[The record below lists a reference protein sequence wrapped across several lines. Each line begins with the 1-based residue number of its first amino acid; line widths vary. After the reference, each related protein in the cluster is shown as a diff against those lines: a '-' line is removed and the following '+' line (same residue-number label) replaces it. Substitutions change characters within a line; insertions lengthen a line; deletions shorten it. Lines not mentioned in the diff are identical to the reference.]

1 MRHEYF
7 IPCAPGVERTL
18 FQEVKALRLPRA
30 EQQVGGV
37 RFVSEAQH
45 AWQANLELRTAVR
58 VLQRLA
64 RFPCRTDD
72 QLYTEARAIDWS
84 PYLDPDG
91 TFFVDAQVR
100 DSTLTHSQ
108 FVAQRTKDAIADW
121 FRKATRRR
129 PSVAKEDADLRVHVH
144 LSADRA
150 TISVDTS
157 GDSLHKRG
165 WRRYQGFAPLG
176 ECLAATMALE
186 ADWNRRAPVVDPFA
200 GSGTLL
206 VEAALLA
213 ADAAPGL
220 FRNFGFERWP
230 NHKKAAYAK
239 FREQIAA
246 RMRWPSKLRL
256 HARDLEPQHI
266 EGLHSNFA
274 TLTELDAPGA
284 PTAEQLDRAVLAEVG
299 SALDFPWRE
308 GWGALILS
316 NLPYGVRIGDSTE
329 VEELHRDFGRALRDQ
344 CSGYSLALLLGDK
357 RLAHTLGLQQWDARE
372 LRNGALRCQFLTSW
386 LP

>member
-18 FQEVKALRLPRA
+18 FKEVKALKLPRA

-37 RFVSEAQH
+37 RFVGETQH

-64 RFPCRTDD
+64 RFSCRTDD

-121 FRKATRRR
+121 FLKSTHRR
-129 PSVAKEDADLRVHVH
+129 PSVSKDDADLRVHVH

-157 GDSLHKRG
+157 GESLHKRG

-176 ECLAATMALE
+176 ECLAAAMTLE
-186 ADWNRRAPVVDPFA
+186 ADWDRRAPIVDPFC

-206 VEAALLA
+206 IEAALLA
-213 ADAAPGL
+213 ADVAPGL
-220 FRNFGFERWP
+220 FRKFGFERWP
-230 NHKKAAYAK
+230 NHKADPYTK
-239 FREQIAA
+239 FFEQTAA

-256 HARDLEPQHI
+256 HARDFEAQHI
-266 EGLHSNFA
+266 EGLHSNFSA
-274 TLTELDAPGA
+274 LAELPASGA
-284 PTAEQLDRAVLAEVG
+284 PTAEQLDRTLIAETG
-299 SALDFPWRE
+299 NALDFPWQE

-316 NLPYGVRIGDSTE
+316 NLPYGIRIGDSAE
-329 VEELHRDFGRALRDQ
+329 VKDLHCEFGRALRMQ
-344 CSGYSLALLLGDK
+344 CKGYSLALLLGDK
-357 RLAHTLGLQQWDARE
+357 QLAHSLGLKEWASRE
-372 LRNGALRCQFLTSW
+372 LRNGALRCQFVSTRLA
-386 LP
+386 

>member
-7 IPCAPGVERTL
+7 IPCAPGVERIL
-18 FQEVKALRLPRA
+18 YQEVKALKLPRA

-37 RFVSEAQH
+37 QFTGEMQH

-64 RFPCRTDD
+64 RFSCRTDD
-72 QLYTEARAIDWS
+72 HLYTAARAIDWS

-108 FVAQRTKDAIADW
+108 FVAQRAKDAIADW
-121 FRKATRRR
+121 FRKETRRR
-129 PSVAKEDADLRVHVH
+129 PSVTKEGADLRVHVH

-165 WRRYQGFAPLG
+165 WRRYQGVAPLG
-176 ECLAATMALE
+176 ECLAAAMALE
-186 ADWNRRAPVVDPFA
+186 ANWNRRAPVVDPFC

-206 VEAALLA
+206 IEAALLA

-220 FRNFGFERWP
+220 FRNFGFEAWP
-230 NHKKAAYAK
+230 NHRPGAYAK

-246 RMRWPSKLRL
+246 RMRWPARLRL
-256 HARDLEPQHI
+256 HGRDLEAKHI
-266 EGLHSNFA
+266 PGLKTNFSS
-274 TLTELDAPGA
+274 LTELDAHGA
-284 PTAEQLDRAVLAEVG
+284 PTAEQLERALEVEPG
-299 SALDFPWRE
+299 NALEFPWRE

-316 NLPYGVRIGDSTE
+316 NLPYGVRIGDSAE
-329 VEELHRDFGRALRDQ
+329 VEELHREFGRRLRDH
-344 CSGYSLALLLGDK
+344 CSGYALALLLGDK
-357 RLAHTLGLQQWDARE
+357 RLAHTLGLTKWDARE
-372 LRNGALRCQFLTSW
+372 LRNGALRCQFVSARLR
-386 LP
+386 

>member
-7 IPCAPGVERTL
+7 IPCAPGLEPIL
-18 FQEVKALRLPRA
+18 FGEVKALKLPRA

-37 RFVSEAQH
+37 RFTGTVED
-45 AWQANLELRTAVR
+45 AWRANLELRTAVR

-64 RFPCRTDD
+64 RFPCDNDD
-72 QLYTEARAIDWS
+72 ELYKQARAIDWS
-84 PYLDPDG
+84 PYVEPDG
-91 TFFVDAQVR
+91 SFFVDAQVR

-144 LSADRA
+144 LSKDRA

-165 WRRYQGFAPLG
+165 WRDYQGVAPLG
-176 ECLAATMALE
+176 ECLAAAMVLE

-213 ADAAPGL
+213 ADIAPGL
-220 FRNFGFERWP
+220 FRSFGFERWP
-230 NHKKAAYAK
+230 NHKPAPYRKLH
-239 FREQIAA
+239 ESIAA

-256 HARDLEPQHI
+256 HARDLEAGHLR
-266 EGLHSNFA
+266 GLRRNFEA
-274 TLTELDAPGA
+274 LAQLEVAGA
-284 PTAEQLDRAVLAEVG
+284 PTEDQLERCLHTEAGD
-299 SALDFPWRE
+299 ALEFPWRE

-316 NLPYGVRIGDSTE
+316 NLPYGVRVGDAEE
-329 VEELHRDFGRALRDQ
+329 VEELHRAFGRMLREQ

-357 RLAHTLGLQQWDARE
+357 RLAHALGLQEWKARE
-372 LRNGALRCQFLTSW
+372 LRNGALRCQFLTTR